1 MKNLSLFILALII
14 VSCSTGG
21 IEQKS
26 EDNNIPKNE
35 DGQTVFEKSDLDSV
49 AISIVEKDT
58 LVAEENVM
66 EADSLMVQG
75 MNIKFLKKGEGEK
88 VMEKSVVKI
97 HFKSML
103 SEDKVIEDSKEI
115 IKEPVAIMQGIKML
129 GVEGLDIALLELRE
143 GDKVKFNVPSE
154 LAYGNEK
161 KGPIPANSEI
171 FYEIEVLDV
180 VEPQVTETGVKVYRV
195 NKLNGGRLKEGNTV
209 GLDYYAYAVKTNKLY
224 DNSRKNNKSFDF
236 EIGSNKMMPGL
247 NDALVYLKEGEH
259 AYVYVPSERAFGA
272 AGLKDMVPSGSDVV
286 FKLHVDYKK

>member
-1 MKNLSLFILALII
+1 MKNLSLYILALLM

-26 EDNNIPKNE
+26 EENNIPKNK
-35 DGQTVFEKSDLDSV
+35 DGQTVLEKTNIDSI
-49 AISIVEKDT
+49 AISKVEKDA
-58 LVAEENVM
+58 LVAEERLM
-66 EADSLMVQG
+66 KADSLLVQG
-75 MNIKFLKKGEGEK
+75 MNIKYLNKGTGEK
-88 VMEKSVVKI
+88 VEEKSVVKI

-103 SEDKVIEDSKEI
+103 SEDKVIEDSREI

-143 GDKVKFNVPSE
+143 GDKVKFNVPAE

-161 KGPIPANSEI
+161 KGAIPANSNI
-171 FYEIEVLDV
+171 FYEIEVIEV
-180 VEPQVTETGVKVYRV
+180 IVPKVTETGVKVYRV
-195 NKLNGGRLKEGNTV
+195 NKLNGDRLKEGNTV

-259 AYVYVPSERAFGA
+259 AYVYVPSERAFGTK
-272 AGLKDMVPSGSDVV
+272 GLKDMVPSGSDVV